1 MIEGVSIHEFAR
13 MMGVSRPAVRRW
25 LRCGY
30 FSLLPDGTLDAA
42 AAEAALAAWGLPRAR
57 YQAAGGEIRMTL
69 AQALAWPFTAEAE
82 AAVAEVVDDLLR
94 PIDD

>member
-69 AQALAWPFTAEAE
+69 AEAMAAPFSPAAE
-82 AAVAEVVDDLLR
+82 AAVAAVLR
-94 PIDD
+94 PADE